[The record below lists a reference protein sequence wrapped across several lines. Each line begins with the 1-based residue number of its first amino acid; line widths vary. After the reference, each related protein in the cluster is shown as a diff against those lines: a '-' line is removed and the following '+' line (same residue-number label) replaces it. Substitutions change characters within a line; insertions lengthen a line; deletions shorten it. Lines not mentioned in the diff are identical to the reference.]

1 MKVLLFAAGQ
11 HDAEIIIKNSVF
23 IHVDPRHDDSNPS
36 ALFCGVRSMSIQL
49 HPARLASGSDLSR
62 ELSRLDQNIEIQL
75 GVEASR
81 IIISFFCEYLLK
93 NGCLATLSVLKVSHF
108 GTQENGREMGGNEQF
123 WADLGGKWV
132 ENDENRRFLSKKG
145 RFWC

>member
-1 MKVLLFAAGQ
+1 LSLLIALKLTENWRVCFSLDYSSAWMKVLLFAAGQ

-108 GTQENGREMGGNEQF
+108 GTQET
-123 WADLGGKWV
+123 
-132 ENDENRRFLSKKG
+132 
-145 RFWC
+145 